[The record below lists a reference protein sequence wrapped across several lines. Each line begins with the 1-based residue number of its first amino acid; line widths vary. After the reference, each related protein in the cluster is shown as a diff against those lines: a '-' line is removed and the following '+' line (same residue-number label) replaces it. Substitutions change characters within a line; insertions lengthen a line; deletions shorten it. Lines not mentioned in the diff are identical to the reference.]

1 MAAPAAIAK
10 RNTKALDLIAAEIQ
24 EVKTGLLQLDGAL
37 AKRLDEIA
45 ATLADLVAPKPAAAA
60 KKAG

>member
-45 ATLADLVAPKPAAAA
+45 ATLADLAAPKPAAAA